1 MTSFVFRYLTIEQLN
16 ARQLHQI
23 LQVRQEVFVVEQ
35 ECAYQDCDDID
46 LTAIHVLGV
55 KGHQLRSYCRVYTE
69 ADSVHIGRVLVT
81 KAFRKAG
88 VAKKMMADVLG
99 YIFRHFSHH
108 QVIKLSAQ
116 SHLIPFYSEFGFVS
130 VGTPYIEDGIP
141 HQYMV
146 RQLELGS

>member
-46 LTAIHVLGV
+46 LTATHVLGV

-81 KAFRKAG
+81 RAFRKAG
-88 VAKKMMADVLG
+88 IAKKMMADVLG
-99 YIFRHFSHH
+99 YIFKHFPNH
-108 QVIKLSAQ
+108 QAIKLSAQ

-130 VGTPYIEDGIP
+130 VGAPYIEDGIP

-146 RQLELGS
+146 RQLELVS